1 MFRSVFGPILALAV
15 SLAACGGG
23 GDGGGVAGSGDV
35 DLFLSDT
42 FADDF
47 DQVWLTLHKAEF
59 HDSVAD
65 VFRTVFE
72 SADGVLFDARRL
84 GDASGPRF
92 SFLGTATVPNGSY
105 DRVRITLKDEAVLVP
120 AGSTTGETK
129 GLDDSLPRDGSGRPA
144 VEYALAPPLNVA
156 GPSGSLVVDFD
167 LVGFSVDGNDDV
179 VPSLRQGDDIGIESP
194 ERHEVE
200 DYKGVVTNLAG
211 NAFTLSPAMG
221 PGISVSFDPATPVV
235 SDSDGQSATLAN
247 DQVVEVTGVFP
258 PLDRT
263 LQALSIKLEDAAGP
277 DEPEV
282 HGTPTDLDLV
292 ANTLTLADIFMVEG
306 FTPQGSTVAVV
317 WSDSTMFR
325 RSGDIVDETWLNTS
339 PFAEVKG
346 TYEAA
351 TNTVSASRITLEDG
365 DGRGLGEPQARGE
378 HISIDLIGDMMMLT
392 NLTDVVGF
400 TPQGG
405 SVNVRWTG
413 ATVFR
418 RSGDL
423 VDETWLNS
431 FAFSEVKGSHDPAT
445 NTLLATRITLEDDQ
459 ETPPAEDEA
468 EAAGTVGALDLAG
481 DTMTLSSLS
490 AVTGFTPQGDS
501 LTVVW
506 DAQTLFRFKGDTVEE
521 SFLAT
526 HPRAEARGTY
536 DSISNTLTADRI
548 SIKD

>member
-1 MFRSVFGPILALAV
+1 MFRFVLGPILAMAV

-23 GDGGGVAGSGDV
+23 SGSGGVAGSGDV

-47 DQVWLTLHKAEF
+47 DQVWLTVHKAEL

-105 DRVRITLKDEAVLVP
+105 DRVRITLKDEAVLVA
-120 AGSTTGETK
+120 AGSTTGQTK
-129 GLDDSLPRDGSGRPA
+129 GLDDSLPRDGSGRPMA
-144 VEYALAPPLNVA
+144 EYALMPPLDVA
-156 GPSGSLVVDFD
+156 GPSGAVVIDFD
-167 LVGFSVDGNDDV
+167 LVNFVLDGNDDV
-179 VPSLRQGDDIGIESP
+179 VPSLRQGDDFGIESP
-194 ERHEVE
+194 ERHEAE
-200 DYKGVVTNLAG
+200 DYRGVVTNLSG
-211 NAFTLSPAMG
+211 NTFTLSPAMG
-221 PGISVSFDPATPVV
+221 AGIAVSFDATTPVL
-235 SDSDGQSATLAN
+235 SDSNGQNATLAN
-247 DQVVEVTGVFP
+247 SQVVEVTGVFSA
-258 PLDRT
+258 LDRT
-263 LQALSIKLEDAAGP
+263 LDALSIKIEDGTGP

-282 HGTPTDLDLV
+282 HGAPTDLDLV

-317 WSDSTMFR
+317 WTDGTVFR
-325 RSGDIVDETWLNTS
+325 RSGDIVDETWLATF

-346 TYEAA
+346 TYDAA
-351 TNTVSASRITLEDG
+351 TNTIAASRITLEDG
-365 DGRGLGEPQARGE
+365 DGRGLGEPEAQGE
-378 HISIDLIGDMMMLT
+378 HVSVDLVGDAMVLT
-392 NLTDVVGF
+392 SLTVVVGF
-400 TPQGG
+400 APPGG

-413 ATVFR
+413 TTVFR
-418 RSGDL
+418 RSGDV

-431 FAFSEVKGSHDPAT
+431 FAFSEVKGSYEPAT

-468 EAAGTVGALDLAG
+468 EAAGTVGSLDLAN
-481 DTMTLSSLS
+481 DSMTLSSLS
-490 AVTGFTPQGDS
+490 AVTGFTPQGGTV
-501 LTVVW
+501 TVVW
-506 DAQTLFRFKGDTVEE
+506 DAQTVFRFKGDVVDE
-521 SFLAT
+521 SLLAT

-536 DSISNTLTADRI
+536 NGGSNTLTADRI